1 MQVRTFRKPFC
12 PGLQGELMGAVD
24 ETADQ
29 LVQRC
34 VAAMGEGTD
43 FPTLWETVLRRH
55 SLVVGPPIQGVE
67 SGSVWL
73 RIPLVT
79 KQWLVFESASKT
91 FSLLRQ

>member
-1 MQVRTFRKPFC
+1 MYVRIPRTIPFC
-12 PGLQGELMGAVD
+12 VCKGKLVSTVYD
-24 ETADQ
+24 TADQ
-29 LVQRC
+29 LVRRC
-34 VAAMGEGTD
+34 VAAMSEAAD
-43 FPTLWETVLRRH
+43 FPTLWDTVLRRH

>member
-1 MQVRTFRKPFC
+1 
-12 PGLQGELMGAVD
+12 MGTID

-43 FPTLWETVLRRH
+43 FPTLWDTVLRRH
-55 SLVVGPPIQGVE
+55 SLVAGPPIQGIE
-67 SGSVWL
+67 SGRVWL

-79 KQWLVFESASKT
+79 KQWLVFESASNT
-91 FSLLRQ
+91 FSLLCWQPLDRRVFADERSNTH